1 MPKVLVTCPPMLG
14 MIENLRYLFDD
25 KNVQVHCPDVIQTL
39 SEEELIEL
47 VPRFDGWVIGDD
59 PATRAVFE
67 AGIAGNLR
75 AAVKWGIGVDNV
87 DLAAAKQLGIPV
99 TNTPN
104 MFGREVADVAMAY
117 VTLLARHLHEID
129 RAVWNGGWI
138 KPRGTSLADKT
149 MGVIGFGDIGSNVA
163 KRALAAEM
171 RVIAYDPAY
180 KKRAGLESV
189 QAEDWPNRIDEC
201 DFLVLTC
208 SLNEGNRHMLNAET
222 LALARDGV
230 RIINVARGP
239 LIDERALLES
249 LDSGKVASAALDV
262 FEVEPLPSGSGLR
275 KHKQCVFGSHN
286 GSNTSEA
293 VRATS
298 IRAVEALYSALG
310 IR

>member
-1 MPKVLVTCPPMLG
+1 MVG
-14 MIENLRYLFDD
+14 MMDDLRCLFDD
-25 KNVQVHCPDVIQTL
+25 KGVDVHCPNIVQTM
-39 SEEELIEL
+39 SEPELIEL
-47 VPRFDGWVIGDD
+47 VPRFDGWIIGDD

-67 AGIAGNLR
+67 AGLAGGLR

-87 DLAAAKQLGIPV
+87 DLGAAKELGIPV

-117 VTLLARHLHEID
+117 VTLLARRLHEID
-129 RAVWNGGWI
+129 RAVWDGAWV
-138 KPRGTSLADKT
+138 KPRGSSLTEKT
-149 MGVIGFGDIGSNVA
+149 MGLIGFGDIGSNVA

-180 KKRAGLESV
+180 RNRSGLEAV
-189 QAEDWPNRIDEC
+189 QPADWPTRIVEC
-201 DFLVLTC
+201 DFLVFTC
-208 SLNEGNRHMLNAET
+208 SLHEANRHMLNADT

-230 RIINVARGP
+230 RVVNVARGP
-239 LIDERALLES
+239 LIDEAALLEA
-249 LDSGKVASAALDV
+249 LDTGKVTSAALDV
-262 FEVEPLPSGSGLR
+262 FEVEPLPADSGLR
-275 KHKQCVFGSHN
+275 NHRQCVFGSHN

-298 IRAVEALYSALG
+298 VRAVEALFSALG